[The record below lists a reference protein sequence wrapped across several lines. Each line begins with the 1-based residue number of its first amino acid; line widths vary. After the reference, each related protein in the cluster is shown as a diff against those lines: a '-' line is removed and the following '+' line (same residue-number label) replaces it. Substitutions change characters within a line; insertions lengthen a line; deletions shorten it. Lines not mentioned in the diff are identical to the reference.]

1 MKNIK
6 TTMSIVIIIG
16 VLSIIASL
24 FSLSRGASINSQLWG
39 IFLGVILI
47 GTALIE
53 HNKS

>member
-6 TTMSIVIIIG
+6 SGMLIVIIIG
-16 VLSIIASL
+16 VLSILASI

-47 GTALIE
+47 GTAIIE
-53 HNKS
+53 SNKS